1 MKFNISMDIE
11 DVRVKIKRKNK
22 ILFNFDSACL
32 QEMIV
37 LFDGYD
43 RKTIVLCAFNC
54 SKWIVKYLED
64 KYQDSIFS
72 DAYDMAFRFAI
83 GEVKLYDAKR
93 YILKVHGFAKSISD
107 SYDIALCH
115 ALGQAISSPHVK
127 RHGMGLVFY
136 ELTALVLLNGV
147 DEELLDS
154 KICYYID
161 MMDDAYKVKDKYQWA
176 KFMS

>member
-11 DVRVKIKRKNK
+11 DVRVKIKRNNK

-32 QEMIV
+32 QELLAV
-37 LFDGYD
+37 FDGYD
-43 RKTIVLCAFNC
+43 RKTIVLWAFNC
-54 SKWIVKYLED
+54 SRWIVKYLED

-72 DAYDMAFRFAI
+72 DAYDMAYRFAK

-93 YILKVHGFAKSISD
+93 YILEVHGFAKRIND

-115 ALGQAISSPHVK
+115 ALGQAISSAHVK
-127 RHGMGLVFY
+127 KNGMGLVFY
-136 ELTALVLLNGV
+136 ELTALVLLNGL
-147 DEELLDS
+147 DEETI
-154 KICYYID
+154 KNRICYYID
-161 MMDDAYKVKDKYQWA
+161 MMHDAYKVKDKYQWA

>member
-11 DVRVKIKRKNK
+11 DVKLKIKRKNK
-22 ILFNFDSACL
+22 ILFNFDSVCL
-32 QEMIV
+32 QKLLAV
-37 LFDGYD
+37 FDSYD
-43 RKTIVLCAFNC
+43 RKTIVLWAFNC

-72 DAYDMAFRFAI
+72 DAYEMAYRFAK

-115 ALGQAISSPHVK
+115 ALGQAISSAHVK
-127 RHGMGLVFY
+127 KHGMGLVFY

>member
-1 MKFNISMDIE
+1 MDIE

-37 LFDGYD
+37 FFDGYD

-72 DAYDMAFRFAI
+72 DAYDMAYRFAK

-161 MMDDAYKVKDKYQWA
+161 MMHDANKLKDNYQWA

>member
-43 RKTIVLCAFNC
+43 RKTIVLWAFNC
-54 SKWIVKYLED
+54 SIWIVKYLED

-72 DAYDMAFRFAI
+72 DAYDMAYRFAK
-83 GEVKLYDAKR
+83 GEVKLYEAKR
-93 YILKVHGFAKSISD
+93 YILKVHGFAKEISD
-107 SYDIALCH
+107 NYDIALCH

-161 MMDDAYKVKDKYQWA
+161 MMHDANKLKDNYQWA